1 MENIIDKNFALF
13 LRRSFKMKKLM
24 CLLLLAA
31 VVAPARAFNVSV
43 TDMVGIPA
51 GSTSTVALP
60 SAL

>member
-1 MENIIDKNFALF
+1 
-13 LRRSFKMKKLM
+13 MKKLM